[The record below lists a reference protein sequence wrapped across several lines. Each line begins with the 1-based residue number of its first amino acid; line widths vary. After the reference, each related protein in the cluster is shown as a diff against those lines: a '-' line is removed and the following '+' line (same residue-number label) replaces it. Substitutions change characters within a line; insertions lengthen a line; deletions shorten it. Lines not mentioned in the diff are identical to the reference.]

1 MSGRMKRYYRKI
13 YRGSMQSFLQELCD
27 GIDAGR
33 GRFVVTANPEIFM
46 MGSRIPE
53 MDRLLVSDDTVI
65 VPDGI
70 GIIRGGEILGFHL
83 EERIPGVEICQALLK
98 YADSEHRSLYLFG
111 AKREVLE
118 RLKARIAREYP
129 GIELCGSSDG
139 YAPDKDRVFRE
150 IVKLDPDIVLVAL
163 GTPAQELLIRKYYD
177 RSLKGVYIGVGG
189 SFDVLS
195 GMKRRAPEFFI
206 KYNLEWLYRITTE
219 PKRLKRFWDSNVRFL
234 FELKKERK
242 NGRKGKD

>member
-1 MSGRMKRYYRKI
+1 MLIDQRFIFIMKTLLY
-13 YRGSMQSFLQELCD
+13 SFFTGLLLT
-27 GIDAGR
+27 GTMTLSAA
-33 GRFVVTANPEIFM
+33 VVPF
-46 MGSRIPE
+46 
-53 MDRLLVSDDTVI
+53 
-65 VPDGI
+65 
-70 GIIRGGEILGFHL
+70 RGGEILGFHL

-98 YADSEHRSLYLFG
+98 YADSAHRSLYLFG

-150 IVKLDPDIVLVAL
+150 IVKLDPDIVLVA
-163 GTPAQELLIRKYYD
+163 R
-177 RSLKGVYIGVGG
+177 
-189 SFDVLS
+189 FDVLS